1 MSGGCTDEER
11 GAPGLGRRPAH
22 ADDRWHAP
30 HKFTAGHSPSW
41 AQRWKSA
48 RVMLVPLVAVDGGES
63 VPARDG
69 VLLKRL
75 MPNLA
80 SKGSAL
86 HGAGRTQEER
96 RGEEESSKKRR
107 CCDGRSASDSRF
119 LDRLGPCLR
128 QCETNQWSSETGSTK
143 LLIHTRTIGALP
155 AA

>member
-11 GAPGLGRRPAH
+11 GAPDLGRRPAH
-22 ADDRWHAP
+22 EDDHWHAP

-96 RGEEESSKKRR
+96 RG
-107 CCDGRSASDSRF
+107 
-119 LDRLGPCLR
+119 
-128 QCETNQWSSETGSTK
+128 
-143 LLIHTRTIGALP
+143 
-155 AA
+155 